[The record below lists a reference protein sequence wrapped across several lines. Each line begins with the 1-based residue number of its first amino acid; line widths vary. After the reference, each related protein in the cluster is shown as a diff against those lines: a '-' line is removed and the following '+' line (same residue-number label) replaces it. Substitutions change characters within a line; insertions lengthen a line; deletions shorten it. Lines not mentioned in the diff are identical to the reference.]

1 MRANINGKY
10 VDISDVNVSDEM
22 FQTETEN
29 ASDPLTQMI
38 EEMSQATTLA
48 EMRAAAKNFLKIFQ
62 RSVKA
67 REFVFF
73 QAE

>member
-1 MRANINGKY
+1 M
-10 VDISDVNVSDEM
+10 NVSDEM

-48 EMRAAAKNFLKIFQ
+48 AMRAAAKNFLKNTEAG
-62 RSVKA
+62 S
-67 REFVFF
+67 
-73 QAE
+73 

>member
-10 VDISDVNVSDEM
+10 VDIPDVNVSDEM
-22 FQTETEN
+22 FQTETES

-48 EMRAAAKNFLKIFQ
+48 AMRAAAKNFLKNTETG
-62 RSVKA
+62 S
-67 REFVFF
+67 
-73 QAE
+73 

>member
-10 VDISDVNVSDEM
+10 VDIPDVNVYDDM
-22 FQTETEN
+22 YQTETEN

-48 EMRAAAKNFLKIFQ
+48 DMRAAAKNFLKNTD
-62 RSVKA
+62 VGL
-67 REFVFF
+67 
-73 QAE
+73 

>member
-10 VDISDVNVSDEM
+10 VDIPDVNVSDEM

-29 ASDPLTQMI
+29 TSDPLTQMI

-48 EMRAAAKNFLKIFQ
+48 DMRAAAKNFLKNTE
-62 RSVKA
+62 A
-67 REFVFF
+67 
-73 QAE
+73 AT

>member
-10 VDISDVNVSDEM
+10 VDIPDVNVSDEM
-22 FQTETEN
+22 YHTETEN

-48 EMRAAAKNFLKIFQ
+48 EMRAAAKNFLKNTEVG
-62 RSVKA
+62 S
-67 REFVFF
+67 
-73 QAE
+73 

>member
-10 VDISDVNVSDEM
+10 VDIPDVNVSDEM
-22 FQTETEN
+22 LQTETEN

-48 EMRAAAKNFLKIFQ
+48 AMRAAAKNFLKNTEAG
-62 RSVKA
+62 S
-67 REFVFF
+67 
-73 QAE
+73 

>member
-10 VDISDVNVSDEM
+10 VDIPDMNVSDEM
-22 FQTETEN
+22 YQTETEN

-48 EMRAAAKNFLKIFQ
+48 EMRAAAKNFLKNTDVV
-62 RSVKA
+62 S
-67 REFVFF
+67 
-73 QAE
+73 

>member
-10 VDISDVNVSDEM
+10 VDIPDVNVSDEM

-48 EMRAAAKNFLKIFQ
+48 AMRAAAKNFLKNTEEG
-62 RSVKA
+62 A
-67 REFVFF
+67 
-73 QAE
+73 

>member
-10 VDISDVNVSDEM
+10 VDIPDVNVSDEM

-48 EMRAAAKNFLKIFQ
+48 EMRAAAKNFLKNTDVV
-62 RSVKA
+62 S
-67 REFVFF
+67 
-73 QAE
+73 

>member
-10 VDISDVNVSDEM
+10 VDIPDVNVSDEM
-22 FQTETEN
+22 YQTETEN

-48 EMRAAAKNFLKIFQ
+48 EMRAAAKNFLKNTEVG
-62 RSVKA
+62 S
-67 REFVFF
+67 
-73 QAE
+73 

>member
-10 VDISDVNVSDEM
+10 VDIPDVNVSDEM
-22 FQTETEN
+22 YQTETEN

-48 EMRAAAKNFLKIFQ
+48 EMRAAAKNFLKNTDVV
-62 RSVKA
+62 S
-67 REFVFF
+67 
-73 QAE
+73 